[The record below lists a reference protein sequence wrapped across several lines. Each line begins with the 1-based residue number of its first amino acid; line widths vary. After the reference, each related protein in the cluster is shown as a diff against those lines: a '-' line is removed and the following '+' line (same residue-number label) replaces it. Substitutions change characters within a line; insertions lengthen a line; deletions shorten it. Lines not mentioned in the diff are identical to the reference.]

1 MALFHEGYDD
11 TNAVLSSARQC
22 QRAALNFETYLRL
35 EEDLTLRSSSNDRFK
50 QELEHIHNK
59 MLFDAFNEAM
69 DHQRPFNLKGKLPP
83 LSIQILTFQDVHSL
97 GEQMLVD

>member
-1 MALFHEGYDD
+1 MAVDERDLVVDRLDKPYGLTSVEKMALFHEGYDD

-50 QELEHIHNK
+50 
-59 MLFDAFNEAM
+59 
-69 DHQRPFNLKGKLPP
+69 
-83 LSIQILTFQDVHSL
+83 
-97 GEQMLVD
+97 